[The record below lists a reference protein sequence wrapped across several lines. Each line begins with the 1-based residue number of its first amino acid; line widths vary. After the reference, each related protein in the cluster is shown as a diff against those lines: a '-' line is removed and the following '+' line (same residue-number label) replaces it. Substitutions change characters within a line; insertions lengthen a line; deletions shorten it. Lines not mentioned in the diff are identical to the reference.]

1 MSIPALVVIAVGS
14 TVTAPVWLPLV
25 VLADLVVREGVLGGE
40 VTVGALVDAAMTK
53 LPQVLRNVAVDAPMP
68 DVADRLADEIDRVGA
83 ELGDEGRVLLRPSG
97 TEPVVRVMAEAPTED
112 AAAAAVDRLVAAVEA
127 LRTSA

>member
-1 MSIPALVVIAVGS
+1 
-14 TVTAPVWLPLV
+14 
-25 VLADLVVREGVLGGE
+25 
-40 VTVGALVDAAMTK
+40 MTK

-83 ELGDEGRVLLRPSG
+83 DLGDQAGSCCGRRAPSPSCG
-97 TEPVVRVMAEAPTED
+97 SWAEAATEE

-127 LRTSA
+127 LRTRPDRSLGPDRCWGSGDRLGAEIGDPLP